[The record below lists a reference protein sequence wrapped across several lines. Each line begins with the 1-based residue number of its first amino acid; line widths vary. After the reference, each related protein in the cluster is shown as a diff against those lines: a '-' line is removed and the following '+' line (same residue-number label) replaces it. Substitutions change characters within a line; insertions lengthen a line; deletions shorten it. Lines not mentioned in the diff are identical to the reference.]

1 MPHTC
6 SKKIISLQKLH
17 LNKMATQQNEQT
29 KGTTTTMEINGRPFY
44 VKSDEKGNPHLYD
57 IDTNEDVGYW
67 CQKSGTYVMFSPY
80 EQIMNRLKKRLNEE
94 DLKNGINNNNVNE
107 EETKEKSDSSVE
119 EDDSDEDNDETKKTE
134 NLRSSNVFIKFII
147 LMLIYNMFQKMAQSI
162 YVDFAFAFTFT
173 MLYIKMVKV
182 ASSEL

>member
-6 SKKIISLQKLH
+6 SKKPTNSLQQKLH
-17 LNKMATQQNEQT
+17 LNKMATEQNEQN
-29 KGTTTTMEINGRPFY
+29 KSAIKMEINGRPFY
-44 VKSDEKGNPHLYD
+44 VKSDEKCNPHLYD

-80 EQIMNRLKKRLNEE
+80 EQIMNKLKRLNEE